1 MRVPEVRRIPRLAYY
16 YSQIPN
22 SSICYQSQSGFFNL
36 VFSMDQMQM
45 SKRSNSLRQSP
56 EVSQKNFLVFCVK
69 RQHFVATNEPQEPK
83 CIRVYTC
90 CFLATCSPEK
100 TATP

>member
-1 MRVPEVRRIPRLAYY
+1 MRVPEVRKIPRLACY

-22 SSICYQSQSGFFNL
+22 SSICYKNQSGFFNL
-36 VFSMDQMQM
+36 VFSTDQMQI
-45 SKRSNSLRQSP
+45 SKRSNRLRRSP
-56 EVSQKNFLVFCVK
+56 EVSQIFFLVFYVK
-69 RQHFVATNEPQEPK
+69 RQHFVPTNEPQEPK

-90 CFLATCSPEK
+90 CFLVTCSPEK